1 VPDLCGDVSHNREST
16 KGKTMNG
23 NNRVLS
29 RQNARDLTPDEV
41 DRITGAINTL
51 TICSYDPYHQVHD
64 CDVND
69 R

>member
-1 VPDLCGDVSHNREST
+1 
-16 KGKTMNG
+16 MNG

-29 RQNARDLTPDEV
+29 RKNARELTPAEV
-41 DRITGAINTL
+41 DHIRGAINTL
-51 TICSYDPYHQVHD
+51 TICSWDPIRQIRD